1 MFLFTSHKVG
11 DNEAK
16 LTPSVQISTGDF
28 NCILGASAAS
38 SYLSF
43 GSVEPGVPEWGRP
56 CPPEVARVPPHGYT
70 SAAAGGMQS
79 AHECS
84 SAANVT
90 GTWSFGEE
98 FTCVALALLVSYDY
112 SCVVLLLVITV
123 SQMSVYRKYHTCV
136 EFTCVALSL

>member
-1 MFLFTSHKVG
+1 MQGLMLLSFRLHSLGNRGGIPTSCS
-11 DNEAK
+11 NETLSTRSHLLSPGLLVMRSGIKQSKAN
-16 LTPSVQISTGDF
+16 TFCPIATGDF

-38 SYLSF
+38 SYLAF

-56 CPPEVARVPPHGYT
+56 CPPEVARVPTHGYT
-70 SAAAGGMQS
+70 TAAAGGMQS

-98 FTCVALALLVSYDY
+98 FTCV
-112 SCVVLLLVITV
+112 T
-123 SQMSVYRKYHTCV
+123 
-136 EFTCVALSL
+136 LSL